1 MAKLAELS
9 KSVALDYR
17 DGRLNADLSY
27 EDFMKQIKNIPE
39 GVDFSKVAKDHQIQ
53 RLSTGSILDASQEKL
68 GTNSIGKNA
77 SNASRAECNA
87 TNENIVDDLYDT
99 WKLQQLK
106 AECEKYGLPKTGR
119 KEDLVLRLRGPR
131 PPKAWL
137 QRKKAN
143 LYVPTRF
150 DSCGSA
156 ILVAIWLY
164 QCRENNESWRG
175 LEKDDIITLAESL
188 QISKDPFTGTGKGAF
203 DYDGWSCMGPLR
215 EGQSPLV
222 WRQKGGFFKLTTV
235 GGEDSGFQVAGA
247 MHQWCHDN
255 GKCRCRELGWS

>member
-1 MAKLAELS
+1 MNGSLAKLVELS
-9 KSVALDYR
+9 KSVALDYLE
-17 DGRLNADLSY
+17 GRLTAALSY
-27 EDFMKQIKNIPE
+27 EDFMQQVKNIPQ
-39 GVDFSKVAKDHQIQ
+39 GVDFSKVAKDHRKQ
-53 RLSTGSILDASQEKL
+53 RVSIANTLDTSQENV
-68 GTNSIGKNA
+68 GTIPLRGKP
-77 SNASRAECNA
+77 SRANA
-87 TNENIVDDLYDT
+87 TNENIVDDMYDS

-106 AECEKYGLPKTGR
+106 AECEKYGLPKSGK

-131 PPKAWL
+131 PPTAWL
-137 QRKKAN
+137 KRKKAN

-150 DSCGSA
+150 DTCGLA
-156 ILVAIWLY
+156 ILVAIWLH
-164 QCRENNESWRG
+164 QRRENSESWSG
-175 LEKDDIITLAESL
+175 LSKDDIITLAESL

-222 WRQKGGFFKLTTV
+222 WRQKGGFFKLTIV

-255 GKCRCRELGWS
+255 GKCCCTELGWG

>member
-1 MAKLAELS
+1 MAKLVELS
-9 KSVALDYR
+9 KSVANDYR
-17 DGRLNADLSY
+17 DGKLNAEMLY
-27 EDFMKQIKNIPE
+27 EDFIQRIKNIPS
-39 GVDFSKVAKDHQIQ
+39 GVDFSKVAKDHQRQ
-53 RLSTGSILDASQEKL
+53 RITNTRDASQDNVDTIPPGDL
-68 GTNSIGKNA
+68 
-77 SNASRAECNA
+77 SRNVSAPKCNT
-87 TNENIVDDLYDT
+87 TNESVVDDTYES

-119 KEDLVLRLRGPR
+119 KEDLVQRLRGPR

-156 ILVAIWLY
+156 ILVAIWLH
-164 QCRENNESWRG
+164 QRRENSESWKG
-175 LEKDDIITLAESL
+175 LEKDDIITVAESL
-188 QISKDPFTGTGKGAF
+188 KISKDPFTGTGKGSF
-203 DYDGWSCMGPLR
+203 DYDGWSCMGPLK

-235 GGEDSGFQVAGA
+235 GGEESGFQVAGA
-247 MHQWCHDN
+247 IHKWCHDN
-255 GKCRCRELGWS
+255 GKCLCTELGFT